1 MYMLKHVVHNHGLLI
16 RAPTR
21 SLKSSKVG
29 TDMTLEGRPFQR
41 QAVDGKIGCIVLL
54 FYVHGKH
61 LRSCQDGQ
69 LT

>member
-1 MYMLKHVVHNHGLLI
+1 MYMLKHVVHNHRLLI

-29 TDMTLEGRPFQR
+29 TDMTLAGRPFQKR
-41 QAVDGKIGCIVLL
+41 AVGGKIGCIVLL

-61 LRSCQDGQ
+61 LRSCRGGQ
-69 LT
+69 LV